1 MDNRE
6 KRSRTLEEVSH
17 FFLSG
22 ESPSNQA
29 EKPAGN
35 QLVQA
40 DAEALTPLP
49 VDLSRTET
57 HKEAVRTPPIQ
68 GNLCLLFSASK
79 RLSEENSFL
88 ACNLA
93 IELARRDFSVGLVET
108 TARLPNTFFLFGGYK
123 NINAVCWEKDL
134 NSPDFLTI
142 LDRLSSTNDFLIMN
156 VSPDVFGPGKMTAA
170 IHPFFVVPTTGR
182 SEDLLN
188 AYTLIKQIAR
198 DVSCPD
204 VGLVIMEEDVSPSAE
219 AVCRVMSEM
228 AQKFLSCTIHC
239 MGSIPKGMHSSL
251 ATVTQTPSLQESK
264 DSPLSESIKKL
275 ADSLIEKN
283 DTLIERK
290 SRVSQVQGVQGRSC
304 GRPPRALGNEED
316 GMASAFPKGKQNEKI
331 LL

>member
-1 MDNRE
+1 M
-6 KRSRTLEEVSH
+6 SH

-29 EKPAGN
+29 EKPSGN
-35 QLVQA
+35 QLVQP
-40 DAEALTPLP
+40 DGEAITPLP
-49 VDLSRTET
+49 VDLSPTET
-57 HKEAVRTPPIQ
+57 HREAVHTSPIQ
-68 GNLCLLFSASK
+68 GNLCLIFSAAK

-123 NINAVCWEKDL
+123 NINAVFWEKDL

-142 LDRLSSTNDFLIMN
+142 LDRLRSTNDFLIMN

-170 IHPFFVVPTTGR
+170 INPFFMVPTTGR

-204 VGLVIMEEDVSPSAE
+204 IGLVIMEEDVSPSAE

-228 AQKFLSCTIHC
+228 AEKFLSCNIHF
-239 MGSIPKGMHSSL
+239 MGVIPNGMDASQ
-251 ATVTQTPSLQESK
+251 ATLTQTPLLQEPK

-283 DTLIERK
+283 DTRLK
-290 SRVSQVQGVQGRSC
+290 G
-304 GRPPRALGNEED
+304 AGNGE
-316 GMASAFPKGKQNEKI
+316 NN
-331 LL
+331 L